1 MIFNQFISICIALLL
16 PLIFLEFSY
25 MPALKND
32 IIFDDGINVFE
43 FKIFMF
49 DLTELKREQQK
60 KKRCLKLVQHTRRLI
75 YLFPS
80 C

>member
-1 MIFNQFISICIALLL
+1 
-16 PLIFLEFSY
+16 

-32 IIFDDGINVFE
+32 IIFDDGINVFK